1 MKIILFFLFLTFSF
15 SSLSKSRIYKVD
27 LLEGHT
33 KEQHESYSNNVM
45 ITSQGEYS
53 TKAGLDIIKSGGNI
67 FDAATAITFVISVE
81 RPQSTGI
88 GGGGFLLMDGP
99 SFIAPKAF
107 DFREMAPL
115 YAHKKMYLDSK
126 GKEIKKLSLDGIL
139 SIGVPG
145 LVDGILT
152 IHKKYGKLSRKE
164 VLAPAIELAE
174 KGFKVY
180 PHLEMSLKH
189 RKSVLRKYDASK
201 KIFFKNN
208 RPLKVGEMLYQ
219 KDLANTLRL
228 IAKYGKKGFY
238 QGKVA
243 NAIVT
248 EMRKRNGLITH
259 KDLKS
264 YESKW
269 RKPVHAKFKDYELFS
284 MSPPSS
290 GGAHIV
296 QIFNLLKPFN
306 LHNNYVQSH
315 SVIHKTATAMQLA
328 FVDRAKYMG
337 DNDFVTVPVD
347 GITSMAYADKL
358 RESIKDKALKIK
370 MHEQQSAFPYES
382 SDTTHF
388 TIMDKDGNTI
398 TSTQTINYLMGSGL
412 VIPGTGI
419 VMNDEMDDFSTMAGV
434 QNVFGAVG
442 SNQNLVHPRKRP
454 LSSMSPTII
463 RKKGKPIF
471 ALGTPSGT
479 RILTCVAQ
487 VAFNYLEHELS
498 LYDSVA
504 ATRFH
509 HQWKP
514 DVLQIG
520 APYFPLKTMKKLENK
535 GHKIKKSNLGCKVQA
550 IAIENGKLHGVSD
563 PRGEGLALGL

>member
-1 MKIILFFLFLTFSF
+1 MKFLFLFGFLFFTTTSF
-15 SSLSKSRIYKVD
+15 GKLYKVK
-27 LLEGHT
+27 LLKDHT
-33 KEQHESYSNNVM
+33 KEQHDSFAKEVM

-53 TKAGLDIIKSGGNI
+53 TRAGLDIIRSGGNI
-67 FDAATAITFVISVE
+67 FDAAVAISFVISVE
-81 RPQSTGI
+81 RPQSTGL

-99 SFIAPKAF
+99 NFSRPKAL

-115 YAHKKMYLDSK
+115 YSHKKMYLNRSGDE
-126 GKEIKKLSLDGIL
+126 KENLSLNGIL

-152 IHKKYGKLSRKE
+152 IHEKYGKLPRAK
-164 VLAPAIELAE
+164 VLEAAIALAD
-174 KGFKVY
+174 KGFRVY

-189 RKSVLRKYDASK
+189 REKVLRRYEASK

-208 RPLKVGEMLYQ
+208 RPLRVGEVLYQ
-219 KDLANTLRL
+219 KDLAGTLRL

-238 QGKVA
+238 KGKVA

-248 EMRKRNGLITH
+248 EMRKRGGLINH
-259 KDLKS
+259 RDLS
-264 YESKW
+264 TYESKW
-269 RKPVHAKFKDYELFS
+269 RKPVHAKFKNYDLFS

-296 QIFNLLKPFN
+296 QIFNLLKPFK
-306 LHNNYVQSH
+306 LHQNYVQSH
-315 SVIHKTATAMQLA
+315 EVIHKTATAMQLA

-337 DNDFVTVPVD
+337 DSDFVTVPIE
-347 GITSMAYADKL
+347 GITSKAYADIIRKK
-358 RESIKDKALKIK
+358 ITDKALKIK
-370 MHEQQSAFPYES
+370 MKELNSPFPYES

-388 TIMDKDGNTI
+388 TIMDKYGNTI
-398 TSTQTINYLMGSGL
+398 SSTQTINYLMGSGL

-419 VMNDEMDDFSTMAGV
+419 VMNDEMDDFSTKPGA

-442 SNQNLVHPRKRP
+442 SRQNLVSPRKRP
-454 LSSMSPTII
+454 LSSMSPTIV
-463 RKKGKPIF
+463 RKDGKAFF

-487 VAFNYLEHELS
+487 VAFNYLEHKLP
-498 LYDSVA
+498 LYESVA

-520 APYFPLKTMKKLENK
+520 APYFPQETMNQLKKR
-535 GHKIKKSNLGCKVQA
+535 GHIIKKSNLGCKVQA
-550 IAIENGKLHGVSD
+550 IAIEKGRLHGVSD

>member
-1 MKIILFFLFLTFSF
+1 MLLFGFFFFSISSFGELNLSKVKLLGGHTLKQHNSF
-15 SSLSKSRIYKVD
+15 SN
-27 LLEGHT
+27 E
-33 KEQHESYSNNVM
+33 VM

-53 TKAGLDIIKSGGNI
+53 TRAGLDIIRAGGNI
-67 FDAATAITFVISVE
+67 YDAAVAISFVISVE
-81 RPQSTGI
+81 RPQSTGL
-88 GGGGFLLMDGP
+88 GGGGFLLIDGP
-99 SFIAPKAF
+99 SLEKPRAL

-115 YAHKKMYLDSK
+115 NSHAKMYLNSNGDEK
-126 GKEIKKLSLDGIL
+126 DKLSLDGIL

-152 IHKKYGKLSRKE
+152 IHEKFGKLSRQE
-164 VLAPAIELAE
+164 VLAPAIRLAD
-174 KGFKVY
+174 KGFRIY

-189 RKSVLRKYDASK
+189 RENVLRKYKASK
-201 KIFFKNN
+201 DIFFSNDK
-208 RPLKVGEMLYQ
+208 PLKVGDILYQ
-219 KDLANTLRL
+219 KDLANTLRR

-238 QGKVA
+238 KGKTA

-259 KDLKS
+259 KDLIS

-269 RKPVHAKFKDYELFS
+269 REPVHAKFNEYELFS

-296 QIFNLLKPFN
+296 QIFNILKPFKLN
-306 LHNNYVQSH
+306 RYYVQSVD
-315 SVIHKTATAMQLA
+315 VIHKTATAMQLA

-337 DNDFVTVPVD
+337 DSDFVAVPVR
-347 GITSMAYADKL
+347 GITSKIYANVL
-358 RESIKDKALKIK
+358 RKKITNKALKIK
-370 MHEQQSAFPYES
+370 MKDLDSAFPYES
-382 SDTTHF
+382 TDTTHF
-388 TIMDKDGNTI
+388 TIMDKHGNTI
-398 TSTQTINYLMGSGL
+398 SSTQTINYLMGSGL

-419 VMNDEMDDFSTMAGV
+419 VMNDEMDDFATRAGA

-442 SNQNLVHPRKRP
+442 GNKNLVAPRKRP
-454 LSSMSPTII
+454 LSSMSPTIV
-463 RKKGKPIF
+463 RKNGKAF
-471 ALGTPSGT
+471 LALGTPSGT

-487 VAFNYLEHELS
+487 VAFNYLEHKLP
-498 LYDSVA
+498 LYEAVA

-520 APYFPLKTMKKLENK
+520 RPYFSQTTLKGLERR

-550 IAIENGKLHGVSD
+550 IAIEKGRLHGVSD